1 MNNKSHGN
9 HILATIFQGLW
20 YILKTVLTLLPKAL
34 NKLIAV
40 IEKRLRFSITFKTT
54 TMYTLIFSSAMF
66 VLSTI
71 LLGSFAFFLIYETKN
86 DLDKSSKIIVSY
98 LIEGSSVNE
107 ANLSKYAETENIT
120 ISIFDKNKN
129 LYFSSAKVDNTY
141 FPGELNN
148 KPIKELNN
156 ISLSYIN
163 NNMFILYNSELTLNG
178 QKYPMVLTKDLTT
191 TINYVVTLAFILLGS
206 CTFLLLMMISI
217 GSRTSKKMLRPIYAM
232 TNTAKSISAKALDTR
247 LDVVDSHDE
256 LKDLAETF
264 NGMLDRLQESYELQN
279 RFVSD
284 ASHELRTPISVI
296 QGYANL
302 LNRWGKEDKEVL
314 DESVTAIRN
323 EAENMKELVEKLL
336 FLARTDKS
344 TQKMEKEIFSVNEL
358 IDEILKETRMI
369 DGHHVIAN
377 NKNDTVYIN
386 ADRKLIKQALRI
398 FIDNSI
404 KYTPEG
410 GTIKVNSFVQK
421 KMLNIV
427 IEDSGMGISKEDLP
441 HIFDRFY
448 RCDKARTRQGGGTG
462 LGLSIAKW
470 IIGKHKGS
478 IEVESALNKGTKINI
493 ILPL

>member
-20 YILKTVLTLLPKAL
+20 YILKTVLTILPKAL
-34 NKLIAV
+34 NRLITA

-54 TMYTLIFSSAMF
+54 TMYALIFSSTMF

-71 LLGSFAFFLIYETKN
+71 LIGSFAFFLIYETKN
-86 DLDKSSKIIVSY
+86 GLDKSSKIIGSY
-98 LIEGSSVNE
+98 FIESGSINE
-107 ANLSKYAETENIT
+107 SNLRKYAETENIA
-120 ISIFDKNKN
+120 ISIFDNKKN
-129 LYFSSAKVDNTY
+129 LYFSSAKIDNTY

-148 KPIKELNN
+148 KPIKQLNN

-163 NNMFILYNSELTLNG
+163 NTMFILYNSELTLNS
-178 QKYPMVLTKDLTT
+178 QKYPMVLTKDLAII
-191 TINYVVTLAFILLGS
+191 INYVVILALILLGS
-206 CTFLLLMMISI
+206 CSFLLLVMISI

-232 TNTAKSISAKALDTR
+232 TNTAKSISVKALDTR

-336 FLARTDKS
+336 FLARTDKN
-344 TQKMEKEIFSVNEL
+344 TQKIEREIFPVNGL
-358 IDEILKETRMI
+358 IDEIIKETRMI
-369 DGHHVIAN
+369 DEHHTIAN
-377 NKNDTVYIN
+377 NKNDIIYIN
-386 ADRKLIKQALRI
+386 ADRKLVKQALRI

-404 KYTPEG
+404 KYTPVG
-410 GTIKVNSFVQK
+410 GTIKINSFVQK

-448 RCDKARTRQGGGTG
+448 RCDKARTRQSGGTG

-478 IEVESALNKGTKINI
+478 IEVESALNKGTKII
-493 ILPL
+493 INLPI

>member
-1 MNNKSHGN
+1 MNKNSQVN
-9 HILATIFQGLW
+9 QILAMIFNGLL
-20 YILKTVLTLLPKAL
+20 YLLKAVFTFLPKGIK
-34 NKLIAV
+34 KLISTV
-40 IEKRLRFSITFKTT
+40 KQRLRFSITFKTT
-54 TMYTLIFSSAMF
+54 ATYTLIFFNSMS
-66 VLSTI
+66 VLGLM
-71 LLGSFAFFLIYETKN
+71 LLGSFGFFLMNEVKN
-86 DLDKSSKIIVSY
+86 DLGKESKIIANY
-98 LIEGSSVNE
+98 FIEGNSINE
-107 ANLSKYAETENIT
+107 ANLRKYAETESIT
-120 ISIFDKNKN
+120 VSIFDKYKK
-129 LYFSSAKVDNTY
+129 LYFSSDSVDNTY

-148 KPIKELNN
+148 RPIKELNN

-163 NNMFILYNSELTLNG
+163 NNIFVLFNSNLTINREN
-178 QKYPMVLTKDLTT
+178 YPMVLVKDLTT
-191 TINYVVTLAFILLGS
+191 IINYIVILGFILLGTF
-206 CTFLLLMMISI
+206 TFLLLVMISI
-217 GSRTSKKMLRPIYAM
+217 GARASKKMLRPIYTM

-247 LDVVDSHDE
+247 LDVIDSHDE

-302 LNRWGKEDKEVL
+302 LSRWGKEDKDVL
-314 DESVTAIRN
+314 EESVTAIRN

-336 FLARTDKS
+336 FLARTDKN
-344 TQKMEKEIFSVNEL
+344 TQKLQKETFPINEL
-358 IDEILKETRMI
+358 IDEIIKETRMI
-369 DGHHVIAN
+369 DENHVIIN
-377 NKNDTVYIN
+377 NKNDSLSVN

-404 KYTPEG
+404 KYTPQG
-410 GTIKVNSFVQK
+410 GTIKVNSFVQRRF
-421 KMLNIV
+421 LNIT
-427 IEDSGMGISKEDLP
+427 IEDSGIGISKEDLP

-448 RCDKARTRQGGGTG
+448 RCDKARSRQSGGTG

-493 ILPL
+493 ILPI